1 MTSRDTRHGRYDGP
15 PGDDREYWMP
25 RDHAD
30 WEASWAKHLGSQ
42 PDAPLDDVPAGGGRA
57 KSTPES
63 REKKKRHDEAMAYIR
78 EYKGTFGLILDI
90 RASERWGTKYM
101 RLSERQVEAVLASR
115 DREAARAEELAAQWP
130 TIGKVAVLVEQREA
144 HDQYVPDFVVSILR
158 QARGGRSLS
167 GRQLEVIER
176 WEAEQHAPERQE
188 PSTSQ
193 DAGVEAQP
201 APGSA
206 PRGDVPD
213 GWYVVDGEPW
223 KVQWNRERTRKYAK
237 RLVDREWQ
245 YVPGGLGIVAR
256 KGEPMTLEVAQQYG
270 KLYGVCAI
278 CGRTLT
284 DEKSIAD
291 GIGPVC
297 ANNIM
302 GGS

>member
-1 MTSRDTRHGRYDGP
+1 MTDRETRHGRYEGP
-15 PGDDREYWMP
+15 PGDTREYWMP
-25 RDHAD
+25 RDHAR
-30 WEASWAKHLGSQ
+30 WEASWSEYLGSQ
-42 PDAPLDDVPAGGGRA
+42 APDPLADEPARGGRR

-63 REKKKRHDEAMAYIR
+63 REAKKRHDEAIAYIR
-78 EYKGTFGLILDI
+78 DYTGSFGLILDI

-115 DREAARAEELAAQWP
+115 DRDNEARLNTELWQDDEY
-130 TIGKVAVLVEQREA
+130 L
-144 HDQYVPDFVVSILR
+144 
-158 QARGGRSLS
+158 
-167 GRQLEVIER
+167 R
-176 WEAEQHAPERQE
+176 WEAEQHAPEQSRSAD
-188 PSTSQ
+188 PQ
-193 DAGVEAQP
+193 DTGVAAQP
-201 APGSA
+201 APRSTQSS
-206 PRGDVPD
+206 DVAD

-237 RLVDREWQ
+237 RLVERDWE